1 MKRRNP
7 FGNLDD
13 SELPNEKEQTAGH
26 ARENE
31 YSSSVPMM
39 GGGFQ
44 DADTKREARTFKLA
58 WYPGTEP
65 SVKNIESAECS
76 STTLVG
82 RKAYII
88 GGLASSKSP
97 VYFQYDV
104 DEDKFTNLETS
115 GMGPNSIAYHTAI
128 HLNNKVYVFGG
139 DVGVG
144 SSSSKMTSSE
154 IWSLDLAT
162 KEWQKL
168 KPLKFIEARK
178 HHAACEFGPYMLV
191 SGGLAEDTSVPFKDF
206 HAYSTGTFG

>member
-82 RKAYII
+82 RR
-88 GGLASSKSP
+88 LASSKSP